1 MQFGTGPRDHFE
13 LNSDLLFSKY
23 NSIAILSPRDKM
35 FPLGSQDGTG
45 LVSNVLLA
53 MYGSLITTST
63 LVNHSCSPTAYV
75 DLSSKLP
82 EQWCVRTTPAGLK
95 AGEAITFFYPSTEWD
110 MAQGF
115 DCACGYDVSLRL
127 FLQTILTVRDQE
139 SMLTVPRLEL
149 PEEDTRSEIYL
160 AGRSRVKGHGQP
172 AHPGAQRAA
181 VRQHKARNTCSYLN
195 SHSGYKI

>member
-1 MQFGTGPRDHFE
+1 MG
-13 LNSDLLFSKY
+13 LDLSRAVFHAQYSWL
-23 NSIAILSPRDKM
+23 IMMPAI
-35 FPLGSQDGTG
+35 
-45 LVSNVLLA
+45 
-53 MYGSLITTST
+53 
-63 LVNHSCSPTAYV
+63 VNHSCSPTAYV

-115 DCACGYDVSLRL
+115 DCACGYDVSLRF
-127 FLQTILTVRDQE
+127 FLQIILTVRDQE

-149 PEEDTRSEIYL
+149 PEEDTRSKVYL
-160 AGRSRVKGHGQP
+160 AGRSRVEGHGQP

-181 VRQHKARNTCSYLN
+181 VRQHEARNTCSYL
-195 SHSGYKI
+195 SGHSDY